1 MEGSTSLAKHSSLS
15 GEGRICSQV
24 WHATVTSKSVKSF
37 HLPKD
42 TNAQLNM
49 LLLSHFSRVRLCVTP

>member
-1 MEGSTSLAKHSSLS
+1 MEGITSLAKHSSLA

-24 WHATVTSKSVKSF
+24 WDVTVTSKSIKSF

-49 LLLSHFSRVRLCVTP
+49 LLLSRFSHVQLRATP